1 MKGCDGM
8 KKAKNF
14 RGIILVI
21 LVIALG
27 VTVYTYSLNKG
38 TFTSTEKNSDVDE
51 AGKLASRNL
60 ETDYPN
66 TPRKV
71 IEYYSQIM
79 KCFYGGEL
87 KEETLEKL
95 VQQTRFLY
103 DEELLAQNSEED
115 SLKKTKDYI
124 DEFRTNNNKITE
136 YIIEDS
142 KDIEYYTKDDASYA
156 IVTTVYFT
164 RDKSGASKTY
174 EDYLLRKDKDGNWKI
189 LGWKLTE
196 KASEE
201 E

>member
-1 MKGCDGM
+1 M

-38 TFTSTEKNSDVDE
+38 TLTPTEKNSEDE

-79 KCFYGGEL
+79 KCFYGEEL
-87 KEETLEKL
+87 SEEILKKL
-95 VQQTRFLY
+95 VQQTRLLY
-103 DEELLAQNSEED
+103 DEELLAQNPEED
-115 SLKKTKDYI
+115 ALKQTKDYI
-124 DEFRTNNNKITE
+124 EEFRENNNKITE
-136 YIIEDS
+136 YIIEGS

-156 IVTTVYFT
+156 IVTTAYFT

-189 LGWKLTE
+189 LGWELTE

>member
-1 MKGCDGM
+1 M

-27 VTVYTYSLNKG
+27 MTVYTYSLNKG
-38 TFTSTEKNSDVDE
+38 TLTPTEKNSEDE

-79 KCFYGGEL
+79 KCFYGEEL
-87 KEETLEKL
+87 SEEILKKL
-95 VQQTRFLY
+95 VQQTRVLY
-103 DEELLAQNSEED
+103 DEELLAQNPEED
-115 SLKKTKDYI
+115 ALKQTKDYI
-124 DEFRTNNNKITE
+124 EEFRENNNKITE

-156 IVTTVYFT
+156 IVTTAYFT

-189 LGWKLTE
+189 LGWELTE

>member
-1 MKGCDGM
+1 M

-27 VTVYTYSLNKG
+27 MTVYTYSLNKG
-38 TFTSTEKNSDVDE
+38 TLTPTEKNSEDE

-79 KCFYGGEL
+79 KCFYGEEL
-87 KEETLEKL
+87 SEEILKKL
-95 VQQTRFLY
+95 VQQTRLLY
-103 DEELLAQNSEED
+103 DEELLAQNPEED
-115 SLKKTKDYI
+115 ALKQTKDYI
-124 DEFRTNNNKITE
+124 EEFRENNNKITE

-156 IVTTVYFT
+156 IVTTAYFT

-189 LGWKLTE
+189 LGWELTE

>member
-1 MKGCDGM
+1 M

-38 TFTSTEKNSDVDE
+38 TLTPTEKNSEDE

-79 KCFYGGEL
+79 KCFYGEEL
-87 KEETLEKL
+87 SEEILKKL
-95 VQQTRFLY
+95 VQQTRLLY
-103 DEELLAQNSEED
+103 DEELLAQNPEED
-115 SLKKTKDYI
+115 ALKQTKDYI
-124 DEFRTNNNKITE
+124 EEFRENNNKITE

-156 IVTTVYFT
+156 IVTTAYFT

-189 LGWKLTE
+189 LGWELTE

>member
-1 MKGCDGM
+1 M

-14 RGIILVI
+14 RGVI

-27 VTVYTYSLNKG
+27 MTVYTYSLNKG
-38 TFTSTEKNSDVDE
+38 TLTPTEKNSEDE

-79 KCFYGGEL
+79 KCFYGEEL
-87 KEETLEKL
+87 SEEILKKL
-95 VQQTRFLY
+95 VQQTRLLY
-103 DEELLAQNSEED
+103 DEELLAQNPEED
-115 SLKKTKDYI
+115 ALKQTKDYI
-124 DEFRTNNNKITE
+124 EEFRENNNKITE

-156 IVTTVYFT
+156 IVTTAYFT

-189 LGWKLTE
+189 LGWELTE

>member
-1 MKGCDGM
+1 M

-27 VTVYTYSLNKG
+27 MTVYTYSLNKG
-38 TFTSTEKNSDVDE
+38 TLTPTEKNSEDE

-79 KCFYGGEL
+79 KCFYGEEL
-87 KEETLEKL
+87 REEILKKL
-95 VQQTRFLY
+95 VQQTRLLY
-103 DEELLAQNSEED
+103 DEELLAQNPEED
-115 SLKKTKDYI
+115 ALKQTKDYI
-124 DEFRTNNNKITE
+124 EEFRENNNKITE

-156 IVTTVYFT
+156 IVTTAYFT

-189 LGWKLTE
+189 LGWELTE

>member
-1 MKGCDGM
+1 M

-38 TFTSTEKNSDVDE
+38 TLTPTEKNSEDE

-79 KCFYGGEL
+79 KCFYGEEL
-87 KEETLEKL
+87 SEEILKKL
-95 VQQTRFLY
+95 VQQTRLLY
-103 DEELLAQNSEED
+103 DEELLAQNPEED
-115 SLKKTKDYI
+115 ALKQTKDYI
-124 DEFRTNNNKITE
+124 EEFRENNNKITE

-156 IVTTVYFT
+156 IVTTAYFT

-189 LGWKLTE
+189 LGRELTE
-196 KASEE
+196 KASEGE
-201 E
+201 

>member
-1 MKGCDGM
+1 M

-27 VTVYTYSLNKG
+27 MTVYTYSLNKG
-38 TFTSTEKNSDVDE
+38 TLTPTEKNSEDE

-79 KCFYGGEL
+79 KCFYGEEL
-87 KEETLEKL
+87 SEEILKKL
-95 VQQTRFLY
+95 VQQTRLLY
-103 DEELLAQNSEED
+103 DEELLAQNPEED
-115 SLKKTKDYI
+115 ALKQTKDYNE
-124 DEFRTNNNKITE
+124 EFRENNNKITE

-156 IVTTVYFT
+156 IVTTAYFT

-189 LGWKLTE
+189 LGWELTE

>member
-1 MKGCDGM
+1 M

-27 VTVYTYSLNKG
+27 MTVYTYSLNKG
-38 TFTSTEKNSDVDE
+38 TLTPTEKNSEDE

-79 KCFYGGEL
+79 KCFYGEEL
-87 KEETLEKL
+87 SEEILKKL
-95 VQQTRFLY
+95 VQQTRLLY
-103 DEELLAQNSEED
+103 DEELLAQNPEED
-115 SLKKTKDYI
+115 ALKQTKDYI
-124 DEFRTNNNKITE
+124 EEFRENNNKITE
-136 YIIEDS
+136 YIFEDS

-156 IVTTVYFT
+156 IVTTAYFT

-189 LGWKLTE
+189 LGWELTE

>member
-1 MKGCDGM
+1 M

-38 TFTSTEKNSDVDE
+38 TLTPTEKNSEDE

-79 KCFYGGEL
+79 KCFYGEEL
-87 KEETLEKL
+87 SEETLKKL
-95 VQQTRFLY
+95 VQQTRLLY
-103 DEELLAQNSEED
+103 DEELLAQNPEED
-115 SLKKTKDYI
+115 ALKQTKDYI
-124 DEFRTNNNKITE
+124 EEFRENNNKITE

-156 IVTTVYFT
+156 IVTTAYFT

-189 LGWKLTE
+189 LGWELTE